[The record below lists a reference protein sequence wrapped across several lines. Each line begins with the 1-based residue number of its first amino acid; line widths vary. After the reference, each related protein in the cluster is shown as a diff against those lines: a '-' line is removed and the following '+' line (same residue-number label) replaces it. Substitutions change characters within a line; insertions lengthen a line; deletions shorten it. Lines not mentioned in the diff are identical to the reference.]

1 MQIKSDV
8 NDQVFGRLEKEP
20 EHRIYHEVRHMRFH
34 YYQMWCPLKD
44 QDTCGTIGRESASHR
59 YARVLQV
66 KTHTLTLTSLYTHSR
81 LRV

>member
-44 QDTCGTIGRESASHR
+44 QVERPVWRQTKRQVHDQMQDQLRQDVRAFYTCSDP
-59 YARVLQV
+59 
-66 KTHTLTLTSLYTHSR
+66 K
-81 LRV
+81 